1 MQEMGMGGEYGDIME
16 RGERTKKKGGWEGEE
31 KRGGEDMN
39 M

>member
-1 MQEMGMGGEYGDIME
+1 MQEMGMGGGYGDIME
-16 RGERTKKKGGWEGEE
+16 RGERTKKKGGKGEE